1 MKYGGEGGGEGGRAR
16 ANLAAMRIV
25 RPGAT
30 ATGGTGAGNNVGG
43 GEEDED
49 LTSAGLSFNLREL
62 RGPPVSASARSTP
75 LRDPF
80 PAPRSCSTWWRR
92 LCYYQSPRGKHS
104 RDPMPSQESLSPPPP
119 PPPSSSR
126 SSRASS
132 ARLNARA
139 PTSELNSISIIAR
152 ALHNPAGRATR
163 RVARRGEGGG
173 SVLIPNCRAADRSLR
188 HASGRAIKRPEHGL
202 HPRGAARSGAEAP
215 LRFDAMNISQ
225 WDGLALS
232 AVTESRVLRSH
243 RAR

>member
-1 MKYGGEGGGEGGRAR
+1 MTPSHRQVGPPSSPPPLSLSSSSTPRHIPSATNLPSAHLFRARKPRAFGSLHEIRRGGGGEGGRAR

-173 SVLIPNCRAADRSLR
+173 AC
-188 HASGRAIKRPEHGL
+188 
-202 HPRGAARSGAEAP
+202 
-215 LRFDAMNISQ
+215 
-225 WDGLALS
+225 
-232 AVTESRVLRSH
+232 
-243 RAR
+243 